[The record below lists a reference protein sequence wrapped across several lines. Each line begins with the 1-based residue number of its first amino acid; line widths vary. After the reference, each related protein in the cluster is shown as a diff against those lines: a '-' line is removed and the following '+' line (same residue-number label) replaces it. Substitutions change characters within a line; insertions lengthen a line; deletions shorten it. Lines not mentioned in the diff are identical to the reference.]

1 MIPKLPS
8 SVRYPQIPH
17 TWLGYE
23 KMSFFSHRIFIAP
36 TAPAIEESV
45 DYYGQVSSF
54 NSFVAA
60 YVVGFRLD

>member
-1 MIPKLPS
+1 
-8 SVRYPQIPH
+8 
-17 TWLGYE
+17 
-23 KMSFFSHRIFIAP
+23 MSFFPHRIFIAP

-60 YVVGFRLD
+60 FVVGFRLD